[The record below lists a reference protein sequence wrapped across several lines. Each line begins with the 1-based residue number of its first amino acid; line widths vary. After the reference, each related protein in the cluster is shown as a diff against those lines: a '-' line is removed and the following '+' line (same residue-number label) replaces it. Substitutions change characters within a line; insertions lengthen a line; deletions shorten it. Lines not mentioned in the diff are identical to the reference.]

1 MSRLAGS
8 WAVRM
13 RALSE
18 RRRTLRRAAGTVLA
32 CAFLLNAP
40 GVVRAEDTSTTITI
54 GESNTDAQVQEILGY
69 FGAEQATPT
78 LTVTLADTQREMDGI
93 FDTSGITSAYSSTAL
108 ICRTAGSGL
117 DVSTYNITVVTP
129 GLYAMAL
136 ATAGVDDAELIVA
149 APEDAPAEGMTALAG
164 VFATWKTGPCASG
177 ALNPDRQRLA
187 LEELALTAEV
197 GQALAE
203 TMDNGVQTA
212 ADVVLATQ
220 RRIVVGRLANPTA
233 VDAALAAEETA
244 AGVSVPAEERAR
256 LVDLL
261 TRLGGGGIDWG
272 TFAGGWDIGRDDA
285 NTAVTMT
292 GRAVGGAS
300 AAPTVAAVAAVA
312 TATPAP
318 AATATP
324 TATAT
329 AIPPT
334 PAPTTAPYVVQGKVT
349 DISDGGGGA
358 GQVGIA
364 GEGVE
369 AARGFALE
377 NGVTVT
383 RAGQPATI
391 DQVKASDAVTLTVDG
406 TTNRVTAL
414 AADPAPA
421 AKKSALSRFW
431 PLLAAGAVA
440 LLALLALA
448 MLLARCRGQTLAL
461 LVPQRRPALFTTMRR
476 APSMTGSRVR
486 WWSRAGDRPS

>member
-1 MSRLAGS
+1 MGLGAGS
-8 WAVRM
+8 WMV
-13 RALSE
+13 
-18 RRRTLRRAAGTVLA
+18 RRRAIGTRRGTLQRVIGSVIA
-32 CAFLLNAP
+32 CAFLLHAP
-40 GVVRAEDTSTTITI
+40 GVVRAADSPTTITI
-54 GESNTDAQVQEILGY
+54 GESNTDAQVQEVLGY
-69 FGAEQATPT
+69 FGAETSAPA

-108 ICRTAGSGL
+108 TCRAAGSGL
-117 DVSTYNITVVTP
+117 DVSTHNITVVTP

-136 ATAGVDDAELIVA
+136 ATAGVDDAALVVA
-149 APEDAPAEGMTALAG
+149 APDDAPAEGMTALAG

-177 ALNPDRQRLA
+177 ALNPERQRLA

-203 TMDNGVQTA
+203 TTDSGVQTA

-233 VDAALAAEETA
+233 VDAALGAEETA
-244 AGVSVPAEERAR
+244 AGISVPAAERAR

-261 TRLGGGGIDWG
+261 TRLGGGGLDWG

-300 AAPTVAAVAAVA
+300 AAPTVAAA
-312 TATPAP
+312 TSTPAP

-324 TATAT
+324 TATT
-329 AIPPT
+329 TPIPPT
-334 PAPTTAPYVVQGKVT
+334 PAPTAAPYTVQGKVS
-349 DISDGGGGA
+349 DISDGGGGG

-364 GEGVE
+364 GEG
-369 AARGFALE
+369 ADPARGFALE
-377 NGVTVT
+377 NDVTVT
-383 RAGQPATI
+383 RAGQPATV
-391 DQVKASDAVTLTVDG
+391 DQVRASDSVTLTVSG

-414 AADPAPA
+414 AAEPAPA
-421 AKKSALSRFW
+421 PQRSALSRFW
-431 PLLAAGAVA
+431 PFLAAGALG
-440 LLALLALA
+440 LLALFALLL
-448 MLLARCRGQTLAL
+448 LLARRRGQTLAL
-461 LVPQRRPALFTTMRR
+461 LVPQRRPALFTSMRR
-476 APSMTGSRVR
+476 APVMTGSRVR